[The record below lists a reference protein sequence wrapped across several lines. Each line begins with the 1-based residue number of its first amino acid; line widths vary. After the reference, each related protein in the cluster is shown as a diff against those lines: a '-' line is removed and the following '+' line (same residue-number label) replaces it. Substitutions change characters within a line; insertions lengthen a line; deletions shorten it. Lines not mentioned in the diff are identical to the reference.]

1 MEIATLKNCEQLLL
15 DIAYSYTLKYD
26 HREIPENAENTYK
39 KADKGTLEKIIDEYL
54 LAANTEPESSAEEE
68 TTSPSAENETVPEDK
83 TDYTYKT
90 VLNIIFSDVSAVILL
105 CAVVLLI
112 TIKYKKVSKK
122 DVNRKM

>member
-39 KADKGTLEKIIDEYL
+39 KASDGTLEEIIEENL
-54 LAANTEPESSAEEE
+54 LSANTQPGSTIQEE
-68 TTSPSAENETVPEDK
+68 TTTAPSVENETVPSDAAK
-83 TDYTYKT
+83 YTYET
-90 VLNIIFSDVSAVILL
+90 VLNIIFSDASAIILL

-122 DVNRKM
+122 M